1 MPDPL
6 TRPSLLRAAA
16 AREWLR
22 QRGGDFDHDPAFTLI
37 GHEAV
42 TADVRLWR
50 IWHTSGCVR
59 LEPDAWGDPAAV
71 LLVLPLEGAMTVAL
85 GGGRAIVGRGSFAA
99 LPTGSAASISTSG
112 STARLSLLVRS
123 SAPPSGLVVSSSSA
137 LGVLTAAANAI
148 LEAPPVPSDPAVP
161 GLRTALQGLATAVL
175 AE

>member
-1 MPDPL
+1 MPDPV

-22 QRGGDFDHDPAFTLI
+22 HRGGEADDDPSFTLV

-42 TADVRLWR
+42 AEDVRLWR

-59 LEPDAWGDPAAV
+59 LIPGAWSDSAV
-71 LLVLPLEGAMTVAL
+71 LLLLPLEGALTVTL
-85 GGGRAIVGRGSFAA
+85 GGERAIVGHESFAA
-99 LPTGSAASISTSG
+99 LPADSTAAITTGE
-112 STARLSLLVRS
+112 STARLSLLIRS

-137 LGVLTAAANAI
+137 LPVLVAAANAI
-148 LEAPPVPSDPAVP
+148 LEAPPVLSDPTVP
-161 GLRTALQGLATAVL
+161 GLRTALQGLAAAVL